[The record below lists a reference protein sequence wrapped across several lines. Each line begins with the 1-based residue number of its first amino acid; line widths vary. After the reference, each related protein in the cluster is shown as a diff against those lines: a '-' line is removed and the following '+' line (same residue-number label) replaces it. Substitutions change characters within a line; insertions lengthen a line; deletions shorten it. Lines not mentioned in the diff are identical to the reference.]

1 MTILLRI
8 ILGISDMIRKEIIKP
23 ILTLVMVCSLLLP
36 SCSTKHSVV
45 LEQTEYH
52 DSIYE
57 LEEYLLNDM
66 GDYYR
71 IEEPRV
77 DTDNKIID
85 IEFDFL
91 SSYIYT
97 GKVDNTI
104 IEVMEDTRIAINTF
118 LLANPDYYLND
129 GYLIR
134 VVFIES
140 PESHSLSPEIWGRM
154 SNRLFT
160 SSSVEDSLC
169 SVYYNIASDDLL
181 NDNLGF
187 EGIRE
192 LDVQNMQNTNLVLSL
207 IDRMPDLEIVNSSLN
222 LIQYYSELRP
232 DIQFV

>member
-1 MTILLRI
+1 
-8 ILGISDMIRKEIIKP
+8 MIRREIIKP
-23 ILTLVMVCSLLLP
+23 ILTLVMVCSLLFP

-45 LEQTEYH
+45 LKQTEYH

-104 IEVMEDTRIAINTF
+104 IEVMEDTRIVINTF
-118 LLANPDYYLND
+118 LLVNPDYYLND

-207 IDRMPDLEIVNSSLN
+207 IDRMPDLEIVNSSLD